1 MIRIKNILLR
11 KWGCRGRGGRGV
23 FNIQVLSRCLCAAVK
38 NKVIISSAMERAP
51 WPSGHYYC
59 ECHQDPR
66 QLNSPWKL
74 YWKKKRKEYKKNM
87 SAVTMEAD
95 SGAECII
102 WIWYGLRPFADV
114 VALIM
119 IRYCARLISAAV
131 SHVKHLFPYIIIIIT
146 SLLIPSLAAITSSPF
161 YLDCW
166 HFSSVVCSVNMQN
179 KDKKETSRSL
189 NCLERVLQISV
200 Q

>member
-1 MIRIKNILLR
+1 MCSSEKQSDNKLSNGACAVAQRSSLLR
-11 KWGCRGRGGRGV
+11 ASPSSPSTQQPLKTVLEKEKKGR
-23 FNIQVLSRCLCAAVK
+23 
-38 NKVIISSAMERAP
+38 
-51 WPSGHYYC
+51 
-59 ECHQDPR
+59 
-66 QLNSPWKL
+66 
-74 YWKKKRKEYKKNM
+74 KKKKDT

-102 WIWYGLRPFADV
+102 ARRYGLRPFADV

-131 SHVKHLFPYIIIIIT
+131 SHVNHLFPYIIIT
-146 SLLIPSLAAITSSPF
+146 SLLIPSLAGITSSPF

-179 KDKKETSRSL
+179 KDKEETSRSL

>member
-1 MIRIKNILLR
+1 MR
-11 KWGCRGRGGRGV
+11 RGP
-23 FNIQVLSRCLCAAVK
+23 A
-38 NKVIISSAMERAP
+38 VIIIASVTKLP
-51 WPSGHYYC
+51 V
-59 ECHQDPR
+59 
-66 QLNSPWKL
+66 NSTAL
-74 YWKKKRKEYKKNM
+74 ENCIGKRKERKKKKTM

-95 SGAECII
+95 SGMECII
-102 WIWYGLRPFADV
+102 VRRYGLRPFADV

-131 SHVKHLFPYIIIIIT
+131 SHVNHLFPYIIT
-146 SLLIPSLAAITSSPF
+146 SLLIPSLAGITSSPF

-166 HFSSVVCSVNMQN
+166 HFSSVVCSVNMQS

-200 Q
+200 QYCGKVSDFLPFFFHVCLT